1 MKPISAPFLSLA
13 NAEGSTET
21 PCPGEEAID
30 GSGDDGV
37 ADEEGKI
44 YIFYGFLTCA
54 CITLLV
60 GLFWVYL
67 TVVKVLDPIREDN
80 A

>member
-1 MKPISAPFLSLA
+1 MSAPFITLA

-21 PCPGEEAID
+21 PCPGEDAID

-37 ADEEGKI
+37 ADDDGKI
-44 YIFYGFLTCA
+44 YIFYGFLVTA
-54 CITLLV
+54 GITILV
-60 GLFWVYL
+60 GIFWVYL
-67 TVVKVLDPIREDN
+67 TIVKVLDPIREDN

>member
-1 MKPISAPFLSLA
+1 MSAPFLTLA

-21 PCPGEEAID
+21 PCPGEEDIND

-44 YIFYGFLTCA
+44 FIFYGFLVTA
-54 CITLLV
+54 CITMLV

-67 TVVKVLDPIREDN
+67 TIVKVLDPIREDN